1 MTEPS
6 NPEEKPGEDLR
17 TRLHAMESK
26 VRKLRDMRNMHN
38 DEAKR
43 LADKRNTIQSQ
54 YKEHREKLDVELASV
69 RALRAE
75 IKALKEKRN
84 AIQSQIRDLIGASK
98 KQREGTNDGKSASHE
113 YHKLISEVS
122 SLENVF
128 ETRGGMSPKKEKET
142 MESIKRM
149 RRRIQE
155 LEPEV
160 RKLELLKVDL
170 SDRDGAIKTLKLEA
184 DAAHQS
190 MLDVVKTANE
200 ASEELDELFSHRDF
214 LKSEGDRF
222 HNEYVAAKEKANEI
236 HAKIVEMMDQVNEVR
251 DKLKLAR
258 EERESWMTDH
268 NDSVTKEMKTGADSD
283 EVADALVNTL
293 LKSGNLTFGGT
304 MSSDRSGRATSKRKT
319 SGKKSQMRKVDMSA
333 ARSRK

>member
-1 MTEPS
+1 M
-6 NPEEKPGEDLR
+6 
-17 TRLHAMESK
+17 
-26 VRKLRDMRNMHN
+26 
-38 DEAKR
+38 
-43 LADKRNTIQSQ
+43 
-54 YKEHREKLDVELASV
+54 
-69 RALRAE
+69 
-75 IKALKEKRN
+75 
-84 AIQSQIRDLIGASK
+84 
-98 KQREGTNDGKSASHE
+98 
-113 YHKLISEVS
+113 
-122 SLENVF
+122 
-128 ETRGGMSPKKEKET
+128 
-142 MESIKRM
+142 
-149 RRRIQE
+149 
-155 LEPEV
+155 
-160 RKLELLKVDL
+160 
-170 SDRDGAIKTLKLEA
+170 DGAIKTLKLEA

>member
-1 MTEPS
+1 M
-6 NPEEKPGEDLR
+6 
-17 TRLHAMESK
+17 
-26 VRKLRDMRNMHN
+26 
-38 DEAKR
+38 
-43 LADKRNTIQSQ
+43 
-54 YKEHREKLDVELASV
+54 
-69 RALRAE
+69 
-75 IKALKEKRN
+75 
-84 AIQSQIRDLIGASK
+84 
-98 KQREGTNDGKSASHE
+98 
-113 YHKLISEVS
+113 
-122 SLENVF
+122 
-128 ETRGGMSPKKEKET
+128 
-142 MESIKRM
+142 
-149 RRRIQE
+149 
-155 LEPEV
+155 
-160 RKLELLKVDL
+160 
-170 SDRDGAIKTLKLEA
+170 
-184 DAAHQS
+184 
-190 MLDVVKTANE
+190 
-200 ASEELDELFSHRDF
+200 
-214 LKSEGDRF
+214 KSEGDRF

>member
-17 TRLHAMESK
+17 TRLYAMESK

-113 YHKLISEVS
+113 YHKLIS
-122 SLENVF
+122 
-128 ETRGGMSPKKEKET
+128 
-142 MESIKRM
+142 
-149 RRRIQE
+149 
-155 LEPEV
+155 
-160 RKLELLKVDL
+160 
-170 SDRDGAIKTLKLEA
+170 
-184 DAAHQS
+184 
-190 MLDVVKTANE
+190 
-200 ASEELDELFSHRDF
+200 
-214 LKSEGDRF
+214 
-222 HNEYVAAKEKANEI
+222 
-236 HAKIVEMMDQVNEVR
+236 
-251 DKLKLAR
+251 
-258 EERESWMTDH
+258 
-268 NDSVTKEMKTGADSD
+268 
-283 EVADALVNTL
+283 
-293 LKSGNLTFGGT
+293 
-304 MSSDRSGRATSKRKT
+304 
-319 SGKKSQMRKVDMSA
+319 
-333 ARSRK
+333 